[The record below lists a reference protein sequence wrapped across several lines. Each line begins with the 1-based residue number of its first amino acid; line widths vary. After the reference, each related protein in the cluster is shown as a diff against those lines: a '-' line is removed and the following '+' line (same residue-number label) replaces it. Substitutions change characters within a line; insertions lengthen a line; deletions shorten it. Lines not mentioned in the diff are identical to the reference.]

1 MRKTLVGSLIKIR
14 SDLSICEQ
22 LPAIQIDVK
31 LPHPLTQIWSELRKE
46 DVMPYFSTK
55 SVAGIA
61 MLKEVRE
68 ILLDSPKMGDPDQ
81 VLEIARP
88 ISLKMTQL
96 RPSLS
101 KEFDSQLSIK
111 KSLFMSLISFLGS
124 RVLHMLFVCI
134 YHCYKHKH
142 LETTFW
148 CGLFRPKKSLVPGRE
163 ENIKR
168 TVSLSTLADARET
181 TSDIELN
188 ITGHGM
194 KRTASE
200 FSMVSSGSNKSP
212 TVNEIQC
219 PSYDTVQQERVIY
232 SFTSKRLLGLLKRM
246 S

>member
-1 MRKTLVGSLIKIR
+1 MRKALVGSLIKIR

-61 MLKEVRE
+61 MLKEVRA
-68 ILLDSPKMGDPDQ
+68 ILLDSPKMRNTHQ
-81 VLEIARP
+81 LLEIARP
-88 ISLKMTQL
+88 ISLKTTQL

-101 KEFDSQLSIK
+101 KEFDSQLSIE
-111 KSLFMSLISFLGS
+111 SSILMSFISFLGS
-124 RVLHMLFVCI
+124 KVLQMLFVCI

-142 LETTFW
+142 RETNFW
-148 CGLFRPKKSLVPGRE
+148 CGLFCPKKSLFPGRE
-163 ENIKR
+163 ENIIR

-188 ITGHGM
+188 TKGHGM

-200 FSMVSSGSNKSP
+200 IIKVSSGCNKFP
-212 TVNEIQC
+212 TVNQIQC

-232 SFTSKRLLGLLKRM
+232 SFTSKRLLGLLKRV